1 MESGEEV
8 SIEELAVNL
17 STYKDQLQ
25 QVRKLLKD
33 DPKNSEYSDM
43 EKELVEFEVP
53 VTEERC
59 FYSCDLSSVLCA
71 DGQPALSHEFR
82 MSPWIEVIALTEELL
97 ATARQSDTSAA
108 SPNPHLSES
117 ALHVRH
123 GVISTKLHCNCY
135 PA

>member
-8 SIEELAVNL
+8 SIEELAANL

-59 FYSCDLSSVLCA
+59 FYSCGVLCA
-71 DGQPALSHEFR
+71 DGQPALSHEFW

-97 ATARQSDTSAA
+97 TTARQSDTSAA

-117 ALHVRH
+117 ALHVVCR
-123 GVISTKLHCNCY
+123 LNL
-135 PA
+135 

>member
-8 SIEELAVNL
+8 SIEELAANL

-43 EKELVEFEVP
+43 EKELVEIRG
-53 VTEERC
+53 T
-59 FYSCDLSSVLCA
+59 CDRRKMFLLLWFVKKCVLCA

-97 ATARQSDTSAA
+97 TTARQSDTSAA

-117 ALHVRH
+117 ALHMAWCDRH
-123 GVISTKLHCNCY
+123 QSALQ
-135 PA
+135 